1 MAAKQIV
8 RFGLVA
14 AFVMGCAAL
23 GSAQQVNPKISPR
36 DNINIEVFGIDS
48 MKGKFRVD
56 VDGTI
61 SFPPLEKP
69 LKVAGLTIREVETM
83 LSNRLF
89 DENWLTVH
97 AKVNVELEQTPNK
110 RVLVA
115 GQVRQPGEVKF
126 AGELTV
132 LDALIQSGST
142 TEDASDRVMVI
153 RASGRAPDG
162 SMLPLTDKTG
172 DPGVIEVS
180 LHDLQNGQSPEKNL
194 TLQDGDRVFVPKAAQ
209 VYIDGYVNR
218 PGAYSVT
225 AGMTLKQ
232 VITLAG
238 GIAERGAKG
247 RIDVLR
253 AGKKVEKVN
262 YEKTTVMPG
271 DTITVKSRIF

>member
-1 MAAKQIV
+1 MAAKQMV

-14 AFVMGCAAL
+14 AFVLGCAAL
-23 GSAQQVNPKISPR
+23 GSAQQSNPKVSPR
-36 DNINIEVFGIDS
+36 DQLNIEVFGIES

-56 VDGTI
+56 ADGTI

-69 LKVAGLTIREVETM
+69 IKVAGLTIREVEAL
-83 LSNRLF
+83 LSDRLF
-89 DENWLTVH
+89 DESWLTVH
-97 AKVNVELEQTPNK
+97 AKINVELEQTPNK

-153 RASGRAPDG
+153 RATSRAADG
-162 SMLPLTDKTG
+162 TLTPLSDKTA
-172 DPGVIEVS
+172 DTGVIEVS

-194 TLQDGDRVFVPKAAQ
+194 MLQDGDRVFVPKAAQ

-225 AGMTLKQ
+225 PGMTLKQ

-247 RIDVLR
+247 RIDILR
-253 AGKKVEKVN
+253 GGKKVDKVN